1 MIKALKELLEAVLL
15 LVIVLFVP
23 VTLMVK
29 VYNTYQSHKEQITQ
43 QNEEARQRLQN
54 YIDKRNERAKMEK
67 SHVIDVKDVEA
78 EEQQKLIE
86 QELDNGYKL
95 VSVTNDK
102 MYFELED

>member
-1 MIKALKELLEAVLL
+1 MIKALKDLLEAVLL
-15 LVIVLFVP
+15 LAIVLFVP
-23 VTLMVK
+23 VTLIVE
-29 VYNTYQSHKEQITQ
+29 VYNTYQEHKEQIAQ
-43 QNEEARQRLQN
+43 QNEEAQQSLQN

-95 VSVTNDK
+95 VSITNDK